1 MRQCYVPRESP
12 AGTLAVLG
20 CVDRLLARVSVW
32 SMGCDISEDAVR
44 TSFEALTG
52 MEYTGRDCGE

>member
-1 MRQCYVPRESP
+1 ME
-12 AGTLAVLG
+12 ALAVLG
-20 CVDRLLARVSVW
+20 CVDRLLSCVPVW

-52 MEYTGRDCGE
+52 TEYTGCSCNE